1 MKFYFTEVFFKQG
14 KNFMPQ
20 DVNSE
25 KKRIEWVDFFKG
37 ILICLVVIGHA
48 TGRFNGYIYQFHV
61 GAFFMISGF
70 TTKREEGN
78 SIKKIILR
86 FYSLILPLIVSFL
99 ILLPIV
105 KLLHEFKIYD
115 LLFNYN
121 FIGVKKALSQFFL
134 YGNNYINWLGAI
146 WFLPVL
152 FGITVLDEVLIQFN
166 MSKTQYFFISLLIY
180 LFGFVLVHT
189 GFHGYNCITVVF
201 PLVFT
206 CYGFFAIG
214 NLFKSISDSEFLKSK
229 KTLFVIVILNCCLMY
244 FFKKIRP
251 TVMDIVSYK
260 MPSEFVTM
268 LLVTNGFMLLY
279 AVSNIFFILKNKFD
293 NAALNFLS
301 GAFQYVGKNT
311 LGILIFHFMFFKVS
325 YILLY
330 VFGNIPKDNISFLV
344 PNYDVGCKWWW
355 FISIVS
361 IILYLSLWEIIKR
374 IPIINFLFG
383 CKKEIIN
390 KYSSLVPCFKN

>member
-1 MKFYFTEVFFKQG
+1 MQQI
-14 KNFMPQ
+14 N
-20 DVNSE
+20 NSHKE
-25 KKRIEWVDFFKG
+25 RIEWVDFFKG

-48 TGRFNGYIYQFHV
+48 TGRFNGWIYQFHV

-70 TTKREEGN
+70 TTKRKAGN
-78 SIKKIILR
+78 SIKRIVLR
-86 FYSLILPLIVSFL
+86 FYSLLLPLIVSFL

-105 KLLHEFKIYD
+105 KLLNEYNLYGTF
-115 LLFNYN
+115 FNYD
-121 FIGVKKALSQFFL
+121 FIGVKKVLSQFFI
-134 YGNNYINWLGAI
+134 YGNNYINWLGAG

-152 FGITVLDEVLIQFN
+152 FGLSVLDEVLIQFN
-166 MSKTQYFFISLLIY
+166 MNKTQYFFISLLIY

-189 GFHGYNCITVVF
+189 GFHGNNCITVVF
-201 PLVFT
+201 PKVFT

-214 NLFKSISDSEFLKSK
+214 NLFKSISDSEFSKSK

-251 TVMDIVSYK
+251 TVI
-260 MPSEFVTM
+260 
-268 LLVTNGFMLLY
+268 
-279 AVSNIFFILKNKFD
+279 
-293 NAALNFLS
+293 
-301 GAFQYVGKNT
+301 QYVGKNT
-311 LGILIFHFMFFKVS
+311 LGILLFHFMFFKVA
-325 YILLY
+325 YVILY
-330 VFGNIPKDNISFLV
+330 VFVKIPKYDISLLV
-344 PNYDVGCKWWW
+344 PNHDVGCKWWW

-361 IILYLSLWEIIKR
+361 IILSLSLWEIIKR